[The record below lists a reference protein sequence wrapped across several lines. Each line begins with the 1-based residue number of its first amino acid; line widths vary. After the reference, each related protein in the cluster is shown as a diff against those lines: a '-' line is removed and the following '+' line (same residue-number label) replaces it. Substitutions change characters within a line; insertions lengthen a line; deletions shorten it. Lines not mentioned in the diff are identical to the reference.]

1 MNFCEAKKII
11 LSALGEILT
20 VNTNKEVNMCKYERI
35 FCSLKTERE
44 NVRTQIIAFVG
55 EERE

>member
-11 LSALGEILT
+11 LSALREILT
-20 VNTNKEVNMCKYERI
+20 VNTKTEVNMCKYERI